1 LSDAFE
7 SLFDALSGF
16 IVWSLD
22 VADSEFLSE
31 RLLEP
36 ENTMDVKETR
46 QHKIETRVLH
56 TGRSP
61 RDFHGVVNPP
71 VYHASTFIFESVD
84 QLLETRRDRASGAY
98 EGFTYGREGTPT
110 TRAFEDAI
118 TELEGGYRAIVM
130 SCGLGAIASSLMA
143 YLSAG
148 DHLLI
153 VDSLYGP
160 ARAFCEETLRKF
172 GVDIEYF
179 DPQIG
184 AGIEALCR
192 PNTRVVYLE
201 SPCSL
206 TFEVCDVPAIA
217 SVCRARG
224 IVSIMDNT
232 WASPIGFQPL
242 RHGIDVSLHA
252 ATKYISG
259 HSDLMLGVAVTTEE
273 VFIRLKQTASGAGYC
288 GGPDDIYMALR
299 GLRTLPIRME
309 RHQRSAL
316 RVAQWLQ
323 QRPEVETVMYPA
335 LPDDPN
341 HAIWKRDFD
350 AASGL
355 FGLVL
360 KPCSDA
366 QFAAMLDN
374 MSLFQMGY
382 SWGGYESLV
391 VPTYPGSLR
400 TTKPWASD
408 GRGLRLHVGLEDVDD
423 LIDDLERGFQRLAA
437 AA

>member
-1 LSDAFE
+1 MHSAQDPKPHNV
-7 SLFDALSGF
+7 D
-16 IVWSLD
+16 
-22 VADSEFLSE
+22 
-31 RLLEP
+31 
-36 ENTMDVKETR
+36 
-46 QHKIETRVLH
+46 TRVVH
-56 TGRSP
+56 SGRNP
-61 RDFHGVVNPP
+61 AGFHGVVNPP
-71 VYHASTFIFESVD
+71 VYHASTFIFDSVE

-110 TRAFEDAI
+110 TRALEDAI
-118 TELEGGYRAIVM
+118 TELEGGYRAVVT
-130 SCGLGAIASSLMA
+130 SCGLGAIAASLLA

-172 GVDIEYF
+172 GVEVTYF
-179 DPQIG
+179 DPNLG
-184 AGIEALCR
+184 ADITSLFQ

-206 TFEVCDVPAIA
+206 TFEVVDVPAIA
-217 SVCRARG
+217 KACRARG

-232 WASPIGFQPL
+232 WASPLGFHPL
-242 RHGIDVSLHA
+242 KHGISVSIHA

-259 HSDLMLGVAVTTEE
+259 HSDLMLGIAVCTEE
-273 VFIRLKQTASGAGYC
+273 AFIPLKKTASGAGYC
-288 GGPDDIYMALR
+288 GGPDDVYMALR

-309 RHQRSAL
+309 RHQRSAT
-316 RVAQWLQ
+316 RIAQWLQ
-323 QRPEVETVMYPA
+323 QRAEVERVMYPA
-335 LPDDPN
+335 LPDDPG
-341 HAIWKRDFD
+341 HAIWKRDFE

-374 MSLFQMGY
+374 MSLFKMGY

-391 VPTYPGSLR
+391 VPTYPGTLR
-400 TTKPWASD
+400 TARPWLSE
-408 GRGLRLHVGLEDVDD
+408 GRGLRLHVGLEHCED
-423 LIDDLERGFQRLAA
+423 LIEDLERGFARLAA
-437 AA
+437 GG